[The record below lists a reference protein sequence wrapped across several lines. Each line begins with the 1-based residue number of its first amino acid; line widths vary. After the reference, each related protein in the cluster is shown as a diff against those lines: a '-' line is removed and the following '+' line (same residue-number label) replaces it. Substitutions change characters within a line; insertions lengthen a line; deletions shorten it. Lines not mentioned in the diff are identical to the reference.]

1 MVLVVISSSCSAD
14 ALGVT
19 PGRSTIDFKPGIE
32 TSKTFTITNN
42 EHKAFNAYIYV
53 EDELGEYITIEK
65 EIIPFS
71 ESDDSKTFT
80 YEINLPDR
88 LVPPGDHWGKIVVM
102 ELPSDFLFEGDDG
115 ILGTSLTSMGDKPVG
130 LIEYESDEGKSQILA
145 TVAVVHQVRVK
156 VPYPGKFIQLDMSVQ
171 ETVPGEP
178 VKFFVKMFNLGTED
192 IAKAT
197 ATIDILGP
205 TNEVIGRIDTEP
217 ASIKTMEKGEL
228 IGIWESDTNP
238 GMYHAKA
245 TLRYD
250 GEVGVF
256 EKNFYVGNMLVEIID
271 ITVRDFSL
279 GSVAKFDMLAES
291 KWNQPITDVY
301 AHITITDKNDN
312 KVADFKSASL
322 DMEPLEKAHLLAYW
336 DTEGVMEG
344 DYTAR
349 LALHYGDRVTEK
361 EINTRVGLN
370 SIKMDFV
377 GSGAGAVTS
386 QGDILEQYPIIL
398 LVSVLVAIN
407 FGWFFYF
414 RKRK

>member
-1 MVLVVISSSCSAD
+1 MSVLCSAGSAD

-19 PGRSTIDFKPGIE
+19 PGRSTIDFSPGASVE
-32 TSKTFTITNN
+32 NTFTITNN
-42 EHKAFNAYIYV
+42 DHREFNAYIYV
-53 EDELGEYITIEK
+53 EDELGKYIQIDD
-65 EIIPFS
+65 EIISFKA
-71 ESDDSKTFT
+71 SDNSKTVK
-80 YEINLPDR
+80 YIINLPERIDT
-88 LVPPGDHWGKIVVM
+88 PGDHWGKIVVM
-102 ELPSDFLFEGDDG
+102 ELPAGWEAPEGETR
-115 ILGTSLTSMGDKPVG
+115 IV
-130 LIEYESDEGKSQILA
+130 A
-145 TVAVVHQVRVK
+145 TVAVMHQVRVK

-192 IAKAT
+192 IAKAS
-197 ATIDILGP
+197 ATIDIIGP
-205 TNEVIGRIDTEP
+205 TNEVIGRIDTES
-217 ASIKTMEKGEL
+217 ASLKSMEKGEL
-228 IGIWESDTNP
+228 IGIWESDTNS

-271 ITVRDFSL
+271 ITVKDFSL

-291 KWNQPITDVY
+291 KWNQQITNVY
-301 AHITITDKNDN
+301 AHITITDNNDN
-312 KVADFKSASL
+312 KVADFKSSSL

-344 DYTAR
+344 DYTAK